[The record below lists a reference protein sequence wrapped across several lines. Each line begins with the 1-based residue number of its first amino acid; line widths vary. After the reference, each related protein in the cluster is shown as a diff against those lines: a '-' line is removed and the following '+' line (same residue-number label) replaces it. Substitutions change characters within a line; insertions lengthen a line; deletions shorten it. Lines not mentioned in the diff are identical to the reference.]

1 MQHAILVI
9 ALFTLICLG
18 ASCNKNIE
26 EPTQDEPP
34 FVKFEYDLNNLVI
47 EESFGEAQSKGVL
60 EQAQLM
66 PEASGLASSR
76 VHPGLLYTHNDKG
89 NANRLFCIGEDASYR
104 GYFWVWGTAN
114 RDWEDICIGPGPQ
127 PGLNYIYLGD
137 IGDNDSQYEQI
148 IINRFVEPYPL
159 PQQKGF
165 VSSIPAEQVERII
178 LQYPDG
184 PKDAETLMIDP
195 WTKDLYIVTKRE
207 ARSSLYRAPY
217 PHSTT
222 SVSLLEKVAEFPFN
236 RALAGD
242 ISGDGKQIVIKTDR
256 RLYYW
261 TRESGQ
267 SLLEALSKTPRLLP
281 YKVEPQG
288 EAFTWTPDGK
298 GYFTLSEKSGP
309 IEPVLYFY
317 AQK

>member
-1 MQHAILVI
+1 MQLTILAI
-9 ALFTLICLG
+9 ALISLSCLG
-18 ASCNKNIE
+18 SSCNKNTE
-26 EPTQDEPP
+26 ETHQA
-34 FVKFEYDLNNLVI
+34 FVLFEYDLNNLVL
-47 EESFGEAQSKGVL
+47 EESFAEAQSKGVL

-89 NANRLFCIGEDASYR
+89 NANRLFCLGEDASYW

-127 PGLNYIYLGD
+127 PGVNYIYLGD
-137 IGDNDSQYEQI
+137 IGDNDGQYEHI
-148 IINRFVEPYPL
+148 IINRFAEPTPL
-159 PQQKGF
+159 PQEKGF

-195 WTKDLYIVTKRE
+195 WTKDLYLVTKRE

-217 PHSTT
+217 PQSTD
-222 SVSLLEKVAEFPFN
+222 SVTLLEKLAEFPFN

-242 ISGDGKQIVIKTDR
+242 ISRDGKQIVIKTDR
-256 RLYYW
+256 RLYFW
-261 TRESGQ
+261 TRVEGETIV
-267 SLLEALSKTPRLLP
+267 EALSRAPRLLP

-317 AQK
+317 AKK